1 MLKIFRITNLLLIVA
16 SLIALICYVKVSE
29 GRLLMIPQKTSKNL
43 IEDALD
49 NRNDNNCK
57 VNLKIFEKLLNYVKL
72 KNPCLHPFL

>member
-57 VNLKIFEKLLNYVKL
+57 VNLKIFEKLLNYVK
-72 KNPCLHPFL
+72 FSQ